1 MSFKFSNKS
10 SNKTDNVNS
19 DENKSSIA
27 KQYKKR
33 KFKMG
38 SMATAI
44 TAIFVII
51 VILIN
56 VILGVIDNSYS
67 LDLDMT
73 SDGSFTI
80 SEQTEEYIKSIDK
93 PVGIKIFFDEDSFES
108 GLQSVYGNDALKS
121 AFESSVKINDN
132 ISLEYIDLNLTPNLA
147 SDYDTTNI
155 NNGYYIVFECGDKKQ
170 YLSDYDFYVFGTDP
184 ITGTYYDSNYQLVI
198 DGDQIERMMVQKMLA
213 VTADEL
219 PVIAVVSGHNDVG
232 ITYFA
237 YLAEQMGVTMQS
249 ISLITNEIPLDAKAV
264 ILPAPTTDYT
274 KQEIDK
280 LNQYLE
286 REGSGNIVFFGD
298 SSQGIMPNLEAF
310 LQEWGI
316 GLKTGTLNESDS
328 ANYISGSPD
337 MFDTILDTT
346 VYSFASGLA
355 GQPVLSYKAR
365 PMELLFEENNGIVAE
380 AILSSYSTAGILD
393 DTGNVQE
400 TMSYPLLTQSYTYDL
415 GGNEDNFDCVYVYA
429 STAMFDQSLLEYYS
443 GAINNEALAQS
454 MITTL
459 TVSEYDVDIPQRNIT
474 SRVLNISQ
482 MQAIVIG
489 LIVFVMFVP
498 VIVLII
504 GFGLWF
510 RRRRL

>member
-1 MSFKFSNKS
+1 MSFKIFNKK
-10 SNKTDNVNS
+10 SNKTDSINN
-19 DENKSSIA
+19 ENKSSIA

-38 SMATAI
+38 GLATAI
-44 TAIFVII
+44 TAVFVAII
-51 VILIN
+51 VLIN
-56 VILGVIDNSYS
+56 VILAVIDNSYS

-73 SDGSFTI
+73 SDGSFSI
-80 SEQTEEYIKSIDK
+80 SEQTEEYLKSIDK
-93 PVGIKIFFDEDSFES
+93 PVSIKIFFDKDSFET
-108 GLQSVYGNDALKS
+108 GLQNVYGNDALKS

-147 SDYDTTNI
+147 SNYDTTNI

-170 YLSDYDFYVFGTDP
+170 YLSDYDFYVFGTDA

-213 VTADEL
+213 VTSDET
-219 PVIAVVSGHNDVG
+219 PIIAVVSGHNDVG

-237 YLAEQMGVTMQS
+237 HLAEQMGVEVQD
-249 ISLITNEIPLDAKAV
+249 ISLITNDIPQDTKAV

-286 REGSGNIVFFGD
+286 KEGSGNIVFFGD
-298 SSQGIMPNLEAF
+298 SSQGVMPNLEAF

-316 GLKTGTLNESDS
+316 GLKTGTLNEGNS

-337 MFDTILDTT
+337 LFDTVLNTAI
-346 VYSFASGLA
+346 YSFASDLT
-355 GQPVLSYKAR
+355 GQPILSYKAR
-365 PMELLFEENNGIVAE
+365 PMELLFEENDGILAE
-380 AILSSYSTAGILD
+380 AVLSSYPTVGILD
-393 DTGNVQE
+393 DAGNIQE
-400 TMSYPLLTQSYTYDL
+400 ALSYPLITQSYTYDL
-415 GGNEDNFDCVYVYA
+415 GGSEEHFDCVYAYA
-429 STAMFDQSLLEYYS
+429 STAIFDQSLLEYYS

-459 TVSEYDVDIPQRNIT
+459 TASEYNIDIPERNIT
-474 SRVLNISQ
+474 SRVLDISQ

-489 LIVFVMFVP
+489 LMIFVMFVP